1 MNLALSRGTKVPK
14 MKLTSFMDGLEEE
27 GFQTAP
33 PTQTRRDAFTWTLL
47 DAYRVNSELVTE
59 NIMSSVVAKSA
70 RKSDALL
77 WDRLGLDEV
86 CHG

>member
-1 MNLALSRGTKVPK
+1 
-14 MKLTSFMDGLEEE
+14 MKLKAFMDGPEEE

-59 NIMSSVVAKSA
+59 NIMSSVVANSA
-70 RKSDALL
+70 K
-77 WDRLGLDEV
+77 E
-86 CHG
+86 